1 MHVSH
6 ALKIRIRMAVKMIV
20 INNDERDNC
29 IAGVSLTNYGEQL
42 LPYVNAVLNCDESLK
57 QEIAELNG
65 LKQGKVKIGVF
76 SSVCTSWLPEILHSF
91 KKKYTEIDIEVFQ
104 GTYDDVVY
112 WIKNGVVDLGFLS
125 VSSAKD
131 IPIEPLY
138 RDELLCVLPSGTK
151 ANKSTNYIDVFNAHV
166 RAFSLC
172 LSRLAGFE
180 KDCFSRYAAP

>member
-1 MHVSH
+1 MYVP
-6 ALKIRIRMAVKMIV
+6 
-20 INNDERDNC
+20 
-29 IAGVSLTNYGEQL
+29 AGYQRSY
-42 LPYVNAVLNCDESLK
+42 
-57 QEIAELNG
+57 
-65 LKQGKVKIGVF
+65 
-76 SSVCTSWLPEILHSF
+76 ILF

-151 ANKSTNYIDVFNAHV
+151 QIKVQII
-166 RAFSLC
+166 LI
-172 LSRLAGFE
+172 L
-180 KDCFSRYAAP
+180 KK